1 YNAAMSSRKPLRRTR
16 IFALLC
22 FGALAAVA
30 SAASS
35 RDLLPRPATLL
46 DTEGRFRLD
55 ETFTIGLI
63 GNPGNRALRAADRFL
78 ERLSGR
84 TGFILRREDA
94 VPKIGDGGASLVVKC
109 DRVGDVVLGEDE
121 SYRLTVSPDRIL
133 LIAPTDLGLLHGF
146 ETILQLLGAG
156 PDGYFVPCVQID
168 DAPRFPWRGLMIDSG
183 RHFQPVEVIKRNLD
197 GMAAVK
203 MNVLHW
209 HLSEDQG
216 FRVESKIFPELQALG
231 SDGLYYSQAQ
241 IRDIVA
247 YAADRGIRVYPEFD
261 MPGHST
267 SWFPGYPELASAPGP
282 YRISRTYGVLHPAFN
297 PANPNVYAFLD
308 AFLGEMTGLF
318 PDPFFHIGGDENNGE
333 DWDANPE
340 IQDFMKEKGLAD
352 NEALQAYFN
361 LRLLEILNKHGRRM
375 VGWDEIFQPGLPKDI
390 VIHSWRGTDA
400 LVQAA
405 RKGYAGI
412 LSNGY
417 YIDLVQPAAEHYLN
431 DPLPA
436 GSGLSA
442 AEAALVLGGEAT
454 MWTELVSPETI
465 DSRIWPRTA
474 AIAERLWSPA
484 DVRDVDDMYRRLDII
499 SIQLEE
505 HGLTHIKNRDM
516 ILRRLVRGTEI
527 GPLLTLASAV
537 EPLKGYN
544 RHTLGK
550 VQTTLAPLTR
560 FVDAVPPESSEA
572 RLFRLTADVFLA
584 RRDAGSAEAL
594 RMSLEN
600 WRANHDALKPLLVN
614 APVLQEIEP
623 LSRGLSE
630 ASKIGL
636 EAIAALAGKHAG
648 RQARAK
654 AAAWMKELAEL
665 KKPMAELELAF
676 LPAVEKLV
684 SATAGE

>member
-1 YNAAMSSRKPLRRTR
+1 MPSRKTIRRTLVF
-16 IFALLC
+16 IFFC
-22 FGALAAVA
+22 FMALAAVA

-35 RDLLPRPATLL
+35 RDLLPRPAVVL
-46 DTEGRFRLD
+46 DTDGFFPLD
-55 ETFTIGLI
+55 ESFTIGLI
-63 GNPGNRALRAADRFL
+63 GKPGDRARRAADRFL

-84 TGFILRREDA
+84 TGLCLRRDDA
-94 VPKIGDGGASLVVKC
+94 IVPADGGASLVLKC
-109 DRVGDVVLGEDE
+109 DRVGNLVPNEDE

-156 PDGYFVPCVQID
+156 PDGYFIPCVQIE
-168 DAPRFPWRGLMIDSG
+168 DAPRFPWRGLLIDSG

-197 GMAAVK
+197 GLAAVK

-209 HLSEDQG
+209 HLTEDQG
-216 FRVESKIFPELQALG
+216 FRVESKLFPELQALG

-247 YAADRGIRVYPEFD
+247 YAADRGIRVMPEFD
-261 MPGHST
+261 LPGHAT

-282 YRISRTYGVLHPAFN
+282 YRISRTYGVQLPAFN

-308 AFLGEMTGLF
+308 AFVGEMTGLF
-318 PDPFFHIGGDENNGE
+318 PDPYLHIGGDENNGK
-333 DWDANPE
+333 DWDANPD
-340 IQDFMKEKGLAD
+340 IQAFKKEKRLAD
-352 NEALQAYFN
+352 NDALQAYFN
-361 LRLLEILNKHGRRM
+361 VRLLEILKKHGRKM
-375 VGWDEIFQPGLPKDI
+375 VGWDEIFQPGLPKNV
-390 VIHSWRGTDA
+390 VIQSWRGTDA

-405 RKGYAGI
+405 RKGYAGL

-417 YIDLVQPAAEHYLN
+417 YIDLCQSASDHYLN

-436 GSGLSA
+436 GTGLST
-442 AEAALVLGGEAT
+442 AEAALVWGGEAT

-484 DVRDVDDMYRRLDII
+484 EVRDVDDMYRRLDIV
-499 SIQLEE
+499 SVQLEE
-505 HGLTHIKNRDM
+505 LGLTHLKNRDM
-516 ILRRLVRGTEI
+516 ILRRLVSGTEI
-527 GPLLTLASAV
+527 GPLQTLVSAV
-537 EPLKGYN
+537 EPLKNYE

-572 RLFRLTADVFLA
+572 RLFRRTADAFLA
-584 RRDAGSAEAL
+584 HRDADSAEVL
-594 RMSLEN
+594 RLTLEN
-600 WRANHDALKPLLVN
+600 WRANDDALKPLL
-614 APVLQEIEP
+614 AASPVLREIEP

-630 ASKIGL
+630 AAGIGL
-636 EAIAALAGKHAG
+636 EAIRDLAGKHKG
-648 RQARAK
+648 NRSR
-654 AAAWMKELAEL
+654 AAAWTKDLAEL

-684 SATAGE
+684 SAASVE